1 MRCSEDTSIVKFLVA
16 AVCVLDTLHV
26 SFMCHVLYYYLITNY
41 GVATSVNYIVWSFPA
56 SVIPNLLVIL
66 LVQFFF
72 AHKIHHLC
80 RREVRWLVTVPII
93 LLALAQYGVGIV
105 VAILMFVDK
114 KTSTLTQTWYY
125 SVTPSAAIVVVAEVL
140 ITVSLCVLLYNGG
153 SHSSFPRT
161 KRLVNT
167 LITYAVNRCM
177 LTLLVIIGVLTV
189 VRVSF
194 CKMVMSLSHFLQN
207 VSQQPAWTMGLDFI
221 VGKLYANSLL
231 ASLNTRDYLWSRGSG
246 AASNPNLS
254 VMRFADPPAPSGDAG
269 RPKDGGKRLDVREVA
284 LVGISTESAFSTT
297 TSSQTDVEV

>member
-1 MRCSEDTSIVKFLVA
+1 MGIPDNFGCILITGLISSMVYGITILQGRVKRNTSIMKFLVA

-41 GVATSVNYIVWSFPA
+41 GVPTSVNYIVWSFPA

-80 RREVRWLVTVPII
+80 RREVRWFLTVPII
-93 LLALAQYGVGIV
+93 LLALAQYGVGIG
-105 VAILMFVDK
+105 L
-114 KTSTLTQTWYY
+114 
-125 SVTPSAAIVVVAEVL
+125 VTPSAAIVVVAEVV

-177 LTLLVIIGVLTV
+177 LTLLVIIGVLIV
-189 VRVSF
+189 
-194 CKMVMSLSHFLQN
+194 N

-231 ASLNTRDYLWSRGSG
+231 ASLNTRDYLSSRGFG
-246 AASNPNLS
+246 AVSNSNLS
-254 VMRFADPPAPSGDAG
+254 IMRFADPPAPSADAG
-269 RPKDGGKRLDVREVA
+269 RLKDGGKRLDVREVA
-284 LVGISTESAFSTT
+284 LVGISTKPAFGTATT
-297 TSSQTDVEV
+297 FQTDAV

>member
-1 MRCSEDTSIVKFLVA
+1 MKFLVA

-41 GVATSVNYIVWSFPA
+41 GVPTSVNYIVWSFPA

-80 RREVRWLVTVPII
+80 RREVRWFLTVPII

-105 VAILMFVDK
+105 VAILMFIDK
-114 KTSTLTQTWYY
+114 KTSVLTQTWYY
-125 SVTPSAAIVVVAEVL
+125 SVTPSAAIVVVAEVV

-177 LTLLVIIGVLTV
+177 LTLLVIIGVLIV
-189 VRVSF
+189 
-194 CKMVMSLSHFLQN
+194 N

-231 ASLNTRDYLWSRGSG
+231 ASLNTRDYLSSRGFG
-246 AASNPNLS
+246 AVSNSNLS
-254 VMRFADPPAPSGDAG
+254 IMRFADPPAPSADAG
-269 RPKDGGKRLDVREVA
+269 RLKDGGKRLDVREVA
-284 LVGISTESAFSTT
+284 LVGISTKPAFGTATT
-297 TSSQTDVEV
+297 FQTDAV